1 LIAATLG
8 RKVFRPH
15 LQTMKSAALIL
26 LSVLCAGTASAQ
38 TYLPGQPYVG
48 DPMADRLRDRIE
60 TQRLQSEQQA
70 AFARQLQMNARLTE
84 MEVRAQRQ
92 PEPYIPLVDVPASPD
107 AQRRARAAA
116 TARRE
121 AVSSGVGQID
131 DWLARQPR

>member
-1 LIAATLG
+1 
-8 RKVFRPH
+8 
-15 LQTMKSAALIL
+15 MKAAALIL

-38 TYLPGQPYVG
+38 VYGSGQPYVG
-48 DPMADRLRDRIE
+48 DPMADRLRDRME

-70 AFARQLQMNARLTE
+70 AFARQQQLNARLTE
-84 MEVRAQRQ
+84 LEIRARRQ
-92 PEPYIPLVDVPASPD
+92 PEPWIPLVDVPPSSD
-107 AQRRARAAA
+107 AQRRAREAA